1 MLKDA
6 RLMRDLLGLR
16 DDQRVKG
23 CDGRDVTTAFE
34 VSTSSAF
41 AGIAYLSI
49 LDISH
54 VSRVTLSRNGYD
66 MRSHL
71 VRLVLLF
78 ILATSFVLAKA
89 SGTVAAVEPT
99 PDTLM
104 TQGLQAYQRGSFD
117 QALAAWKQAADL
129 YERDGKV
136 GEQSRA
142 LAQAAQASESLGQVS
157 QALQQLELALTLA
170 QQTGDRAR
178 IAAVMESLGRT
189 YLAARKPDAAVQYL
203 TQALAMAQADGDRR
217 LIAAIHNDLGI
228 AHVAQQHDADAL
240 AAFATSA
247 QEAQAAGDRPLTVRA
262 HINAARMALKLNQP
276 DHARNWLDLA
286 FDTLKDFEPS
296 HDKAMNLIQVG
307 LGYQQLRA
315 SMPAMDAPLL
325 LRAAGVLL
333 EATTVAEHVGDA
345 RTRSY
350 AEGYLGH
357 LYETEHRYDEALQL
371 TRRAVFSAQ
380 SANAPESLFRWQWQL
395 GRLLAAT
402 GKLDEAIASYG
413 HATTTLRPIRMEV
426 ASAWGN
432 DSFAGEDSVRALY
445 FELAD
450 LLLHRASLTDDSQGA
465 EQYLRRARDAIET
478 YKAAE
483 LRDYFRDDCV
493 DTLQA
498 RITKLDR
505 LAAGTAVVYPIVFAD
520 RLELLV
526 SLPNG
531 LKRLSIPVSS
541 ATLTQEVRAFRR
553 TVEKR
558 TTREYLPHAQ
568 QLYAW
573 LIRPLEPDLASF
585 RIDTLV
591 FIPDGPLRTVPMA
604 ALHDGGQ
611 FLIEKFA
618 VATTPGL
625 NLTDPKPI
633 DRDKVRL
640 LTSGLTQAVQG
651 FPSLPFVEDEINA
664 IRTLYQGDQLLN
676 AEFSTPRLE
685 QELKD
690 HPYGILHIATHG
702 WFASDTAQS
711 YLLTYNGKLTI
722 NELDRLIGLFRY
734 RKDPLELLTLSACQT
749 GIGDDRSA
757 LGLAGVAIK
766 AGARSALATL
776 WFINDEASATLVS
789 EFYRQLRNPTQSK
802 AQALQQAQQKLLA
815 DRVYEHPAY
824 WSPFLLLNN
833 WL

>member
-1 MLKDA
+1 MRTYLLK
-6 RLMRDLLGLR
+6 
-16 DDQRVKG
+16 
-23 CDGRDVTTAFE
+23 
-34 VSTSSAF
+34 
-41 AGIAYLSI
+41 
-49 LDISH
+49 
-54 VSRVTLSRNGYD
+54 
-66 MRSHL
+66 
-71 VRLVLLF
+71 LVLTV
-78 ILATSFVLAKA
+78 ILATGFALAQA
-89 SGTVAAVEPT
+89 SGTIAAIEPT

-104 TQGLQAYQRGSFD
+104 IQGLQAYQRGSFD

-129 YERDGKV
+129 YARDGKV
-136 GEQSRA
+136 GEQSHA
-142 LAQAAQASESLGQVS
+142 LAQAAQASESLGQLS
-157 QALQQLELALTLA
+157 QALQQLEVALTLA

-178 IAAVMESLGRT
+178 IAAMMESLGRT

-203 TQALAMAQADGDRR
+203 TQALAMADTDNDRR

-228 AHVAQQHDADAL
+228 AHVVQQHDPEAL
-240 AAFATSA
+240 AAFTASA
-247 QEAQAAGDRPLTVRA
+247 QEAHAASDRPLTVRA

-286 FDTLKDFEPS
+286 FDALKDFEPS
-296 HDKAMNLIQVG
+296 HDKAMNLVQIG

-325 LRAAGVLL
+325 LRSAGTLL
-333 EATTVAEHVGDA
+333 EATTIAAHVGDE
-345 RTRSY
+345 RVRSY
-350 AEGYLGH
+350 ADGYLGH
-357 LYETEHRYDEALQL
+357 LYETEHRYDESLQL
-371 TRRAVFSAQ
+371 TRQAVFSAQ

-395 GRLLAAT
+395 GRVLAAT
-402 GKLDEAIASYG
+402 GKLDEAIASYS
-413 HATTTLRPIRMEV
+413 HAATTLRPIRMEV

-432 DSFAGEDSVRALY
+432 DSFVGEDSVRALY

-450 LLLHRASLTDDSQGA
+450 LLLHRASLTGDSQGA
-465 EQYLRRARDAIET
+465 EQYLRLARDTIET
-478 YKAAE
+478 YKATE

-498 RITKLDR
+498 RITKLDT

-526 SLPNG
+526 SLPSG

-541 ATLTQEVRAFRR
+541 ARLTQEVRAFRK

-568 QLYAW
+568 QLYDW
-573 LIRPLEPDLASF
+573 LIRPLEPELASF

-604 ALHDGGQ
+604 ALHDGRQ

-618 VATTPGL
+618 VAATPGL

-633 DRDKVRL
+633 DRAKVRL
-640 LTSGLTQAVQG
+640 LTSGLTRAVQG
-651 FPSLPFVEDEINA
+651 FPSLPFVEEEINA
-664 IRTLYQGDQLLN
+664 IRSLYQGDQLLN

-702 WFASDTAQS
+702 WFAADTTQS

-722 NELDRLIGLFRY
+722 DELDRLIGLFRY

-789 EFYRQLRNPTQSK
+789 EFYRELRNPKLSK
-802 AQALQQAQQKLLA
+802 AQALQHAQQKLLA

>member
-1 MLKDA
+1 MNQKNQ
-6 RLMRDLLGLR
+6 MNQINHLL
-16 DDQRVKG
+16 
-23 CDGRDVTTAFE
+23 
-34 VSTSSAF
+34 
-41 AGIAYLSI
+41 
-49 LDISH
+49 
-54 VSRVTLSRNGYD
+54 
-66 MRSHL
+66 
-71 VRLVLLF
+71 RLVCVLIVSVSML
-78 ILATSFVLAKA
+78 LAKT
-89 SGTVAAVEPT
+89 SGTAAAPEPA

-104 TQGLQAYQRGSFD
+104 TQGLRAYQRGSFD
-117 QALAAWKQAADL
+117 QALTAWKQAAQL
-129 YERDGKV
+129 YESQGKV
-136 GEQSRA
+136 KEQSHA
-142 LAQAAQASESLGQVS
+142 LVQAAQASGSLGNVGQS
-157 QALQQLELALTLA
+157 LQQLELALTLA

-178 IAAVMESLGRT
+178 IASVMESLGRT

-203 TQALAMAQADGDRR
+203 TQALDMALAEGNQR
-217 LIAAIHNDLGI
+217 LIASIHNGLGI
-228 AHVAQQHDADAL
+228 AHIAQQHDADAL
-240 AAFATSA
+240 TAFVTSA
-247 QEAQAAGDRPLTVRA
+247 QRAQAAGDRPLMVRA
-262 HINAARMALKLNQP
+262 QINAARMALKLNQP
-276 DHARNWLDLA
+276 DGARDRLDLA
-286 FDTLKDFEPS
+286 FGALKDFEPS

-315 SMPAMDAPLL
+315 SMPAMNAPLL
-325 LRAAGVLL
+325 LRAAGALL
-333 EATTVAEHVGDA
+333 EAATVAENVVDA
-345 RTRSY
+345 RMRSY
-350 AEGYLGH
+350 ADGYLGH
-357 LYETEHRYDEALQL
+357 LYETEFRYDEALQL
-371 TRRAVFSAQ
+371 TRHAVFSAQ

-395 GRLLAAT
+395 GRLLAAR
-402 GKLDEAIASYG
+402 GELDEAIASYG

-426 ASAWGN
+426 ASAWRN
-432 DSFAGEDSVRALY
+432 DSFAGEDSVRALF

-450 LLLHRASLTDDSQGA
+450 LLLHRASLTDDSQEA
-465 EQYLRRARDAIET
+465 EQYLRRARDSIET

-493 DTLQA
+493 DTLQT
-498 RITKLDR
+498 RLTKLDLLR
-505 LAAGTAVVYPIVFAD
+505 AGTAVVYPIVFAD

-531 LKRLSIPVSS
+531 LKRLSIPVPS
-541 ATLTQEVRAFRR
+541 ATLTQEVRAFRK

-558 TTREYLPHAQ
+558 TTLEYLPHAQ
-568 QLYAW
+568 QLYTW
-573 LIRPLEPDLASF
+573 LIRPLESDLAAF

-604 ALHDGGQ
+604 ALHDGAQ

-633 DRDKVRL
+633 DREKVRL
-640 LTSGLTQAVQG
+640 LSSGLTRAVQG
-651 FPSLPFVEDEINA
+651 FPSLPFVEEEINT

-702 WFASDTAQS
+702 WFASDTTQS

-749 GIGDDRSA
+749 GIDDDRSA

-776 WFINDEASATLVS
+776 WFINDEASAALVS
-789 EFYRQLRNPTQSK
+789 EFYRQLRDPAQSK
-802 AQALQQAQQKLLA
+802 AQALQKAQQKLLA

>member
-1 MLKDA
+1 
-6 RLMRDLLGLR
+6 
-16 DDQRVKG
+16 
-23 CDGRDVTTAFE
+23 
-34 VSTSSAF
+34 
-41 AGIAYLSI
+41 
-49 LDISH
+49 
-54 VSRVTLSRNGYD
+54 

-71 VRLVLLF
+71 VRLVLLV
-78 ILATSFVLAKA
+78 ILATGFVLAKA
-89 SGTVAAVEPT
+89 SGTVSAVEPN

-104 TQGLQAYQRGSFD
+104 EQGLQAYQRGSFD

-129 YERDGKV
+129 YERDGRIEK
-136 GEQSRA
+136 QSRA
-142 LAQAAQASESLGQVS
+142 LSQAAQASESLGQVS

-178 IAAVMESLGRT
+178 IAAVMESVGRT
-189 YLAARKPDAAVQYL
+189 YLAARKPDAAMQYL
-203 TQALAMAQADGDRR
+203 TQALAMAETDEDRH
-217 LIAAIHNDLGI
+217 LLAAIHNDLGI

-240 AAFATSA
+240 ASFVTSA

-276 DHARNWLDLA
+276 DNARNWLDQALDA
-286 FDTLKDFEPS
+286 LKDFEPS

-315 SMPAMDAPLL
+315 SMPAMNAPLL
-325 LRAAGVLL
+325 LRAAGTLL
-333 EATTVAEHVGDA
+333 EATTVAEQVGDA

-357 LYETEHRYDEALQL
+357 LYETEHRYDESLQL
-371 TRRAVFSAQ
+371 TRSAVFSAQ

-402 GKLDEAIASYG
+402 GKLDEAIDSYG

-498 RITKLDR
+498 RITKLDT

-541 ATLTQEVRAFRR
+541 ATLTQEVRAFRK

-591 FIPDGPLRTVPMA
+591 FVPDGPLRTVPMA

-618 VATTPGL
+618 LATTPGL
-625 NLTDPKPI
+625 NLTDPRPI
-633 DRDKVRL
+633 DREKVRL
-640 LTSGLTQAVQG
+640 LSSGLTRAVQG

-676 AEFSTPRLE
+676 AEFLTPRLE

-690 HPYGILHIATHG
+690 HPYGMLHIATHG
-702 WFASDTAQS
+702 WFASDTTQS

-789 EFYRQLRNPTQSK
+789 EFYRQLRDPAQSK
-802 AQALQQAQQKLLA
+802 AQALQHAQQKLLE

-824 WSPFLLLNN
+824 WSAFLLLNN

>member
-1 MLKDA
+1 MA
-6 RLMRDLLGLR
+6 QDL
-16 DDQRVKG
+16 
-23 CDGRDVTTAFE
+23 T
-34 VSTSSAF
+34 
-41 AGIAYLSI
+41 
-49 LDISH
+49 
-54 VSRVTLSRNGYD
+54 NGFD

-71 VRLVLLF
+71 LRLVLLM
-78 ILATSFVLAKA
+78 ILATGFVLAKA
-89 SGTVAAVEPT
+89 SGTVAALEPT
-99 PDTLM
+99 PDSLM

-129 YERDGKV
+129 YERDGNV
-136 GEQSRA
+136 NNQSRA

-189 YLAARKPDAAVQYL
+189 YLAARKPDAAEQYL
-203 TQALAMAQADGDRR
+203 TQALAMAQADEDRH
-217 LIAAIHNDLGI
+217 LIAAIHNDLGL

-240 AAFATSA
+240 ASFATSA
-247 QEAQAAGDRPLTVRA
+247 QEAQAASDRPLTVRA
-262 HINAARMALKLNQP
+262 HINAARMAMKLNQP
-276 DHARNWLDLA
+276 DNARSWLDLA

-315 SMPAMDAPLL
+315 LMPAMDAPLL

-333 EATTVAEHVGDA
+333 EATTVAEQVGDA

-350 AEGYLGH
+350 ADGYLGH

-380 SANAPESLFRWQWQL
+380 SANAPESLFHWQWQL

-413 HATTTLRPIRMEV
+413 HATTTLRPIRLEV
-426 ASAWGN
+426 AASWGN
-432 DSFAGEDSVRALY
+432 DSFAGEDSVRALF

-450 LLLHRASLTDDSQGA
+450 LLLQRASLTADPQVA
-465 EQYLRRARDAIET
+465 ERYLRSARDAIET

-498 RITKLDR
+498 RITKLDT

-541 ATLTQEVRAFRR
+541 ATLTQEVRAFRK

-585 RIDTLV
+585 QINTLV

-604 ALHDGGQ
+604 ALHDGRQ

-633 DRDKVRL
+633 DREKVRML
-640 LTSGLTQAVQG
+640 SSGLTQAVQG
-651 FPSLPFVEDEINA
+651 FPSLPFVEEEINT

-676 AEFSTPRLE
+676 GEFSAPRLE
-685 QELKD
+685 QELRD

-702 WFASDTAQS
+702 WFASDTTQS
-711 YLLTYNGKLTI
+711 YLLTYDGKLTI

-749 GIGDDRSA
+749 GIDDDRSA

-789 EFYRQLRNPTQSK
+789 EFYRQLRNPKLSK
-802 AQALQQAQQKLLA
+802 AQALQLAQQRLLA

>member
-1 MLKDA
+1 
-6 RLMRDLLGLR
+6 MR
-16 DDQRVKG
+16 
-23 CDGRDVTTAFE
+23 T
-34 VSTSSAF
+34 
-41 AGIAYLSI
+41 
-49 LDISH
+49 
-54 VSRVTLSRNGYD
+54 
-66 MRSHL
+66 HL

-78 ILATSFVLAKA
+78 ILATGLVLAKA
-89 SGTVAAVEPT
+89 SGTVAAREPT
-99 PDTLM
+99 PDIFM
-104 TQGLQAYQRGSFD
+104 EQGLQAYQRGSFD
-117 QALAAWKQAADL
+117 QALGAWKQAAEL
-129 YERDGKV
+129 YERDGRTK
-136 GEQSRA
+136 EQSQA
-142 LAQAAQASESLGQVS
+142 LVQAAQASESLGQVS

-170 QQTGDRAR
+170 QQTGDRAW
-178 IAAVMESLGRT
+178 IATVMESLGRA

-203 TQALAMAQADGDRR
+203 TQALAIAQADEYRR

-228 AHVAQQHDADAL
+228 AHIAQQHDADAL
-240 AAFATSA
+240 ASFVTSA
-247 QEAQAAGDRPLTVRA
+247 QGAQAAGDRPLAVRA

-276 DHARNWLDLA
+276 DNARDWLDLA
-286 FDTLKDFEPS
+286 FDALKDFEPS

-325 LRAAGVLL
+325 LRASGVLL
-333 EATTVAEHVGDA
+333 EATTVAEQVGDA

-350 AEGYLGH
+350 GDGYLGH

-395 GRLLAAT
+395 GRLSAAM
-402 GKLDEAIASYG
+402 GQLDEAIASYG

-426 ASAWGN
+426 ASVWGN
-432 DSFAGEDSVRALY
+432 DSFAGEDSVRALF

-450 LLLHRASLTDDSQGA
+450 LLLQRASLTGDSQGA

-483 LRDYFRDDCV
+483 LQDYFRDDCV
-493 DTLQA
+493 DALQA
-498 RITKLDR
+498 RITKLDQ

-541 ATLTQEVRAFRR
+541 ATLTQEVRAFRK

-568 QLYAW
+568 QLYDW
-573 LIRPLEPDLASF
+573 LIRPLEPGLASF
-585 RIDTLV
+585 QIDTLV

-604 ALHDGGQ
+604 ALHDGRQ

-618 VATTPGL
+618 VASTPGL

-640 LTSGLTQAVQG
+640 LSSGLTKAVQG
-651 FPSLPFVEDEINA
+651 FPSLPFVEEEINA

-685 QELKD
+685 QELRD
-690 HPYGILHIATHG
+690 HPYGILHLATHG
-702 WFASDTAQS
+702 WFASDTTQS

-789 EFYRQLRNPTQSK
+789 EFYRQLRNPKQSK

>member
-1 MLKDA
+1 MTSYLL
-6 RLMRDLLGLR
+6 RLALT
-16 DDQRVKG
+16 V
-23 CDGRDVTTAFE
+23 
-34 VSTSSAF
+34 
-41 AGIAYLSI
+41 
-49 LDISH
+49 
-54 VSRVTLSRNGYD
+54 
-66 MRSHL
+66 
-71 VRLVLLF
+71 
-78 ILATSFVLAKA
+78 ILATCFLLPKA
-89 SGTVAAVEPT
+89 SGTVSAGEPP

-104 TQGLQAYQRGSFD
+104 QQGLQAYQRGSFD
-117 QALAAWKQAADL
+117 QALVAWKQAADL
-129 YERDGKV
+129 YERAGRF

-142 LAQAAQASESLGQVS
+142 LAQAAQASESLGQVN

-170 QQTGDRAR
+170 QQTGDHAR
-178 IAAVMESLGRT
+178 IATVMESLGRT
-189 YLAARKPDAAVQYL
+189 YLAARKPDAAMEYL
-203 TQALAMAQADGDRR
+203 TQALAMARVHEDRR
-217 LIAAIHNDLGI
+217 LIAAIHNDIGI
-228 AHVAQQHDADAL
+228 THVAQQHHDDAL
-240 AAFATSA
+240 ASFAASA
-247 QEAQAAGDRPLTVRA
+247 QEAQAAGDHPLTVRA
-262 HINAARMALKLNQP
+262 QINAARMAMKLNQP
-276 DHARNWLDLA
+276 DNARNRLDQALDA
-286 FDTLKDFEPS
+286 LKDFEPS

-315 SMPAMDAPLL
+315 SMPAMNAPLL
-325 LRAAGVLL
+325 LRAAGVLV
-333 EATTVAEHVGDA
+333 EATTVAKHIGDE
-345 RTRSY
+345 RMSSY
-350 AEGYLGH
+350 ADGYLGH
-357 LYETEHRYDEALQL
+357 LYETEHRYDESLQL

-402 GKLDEAIASYG
+402 GKLDEAIASYSL
-413 HATTTLRPIRMEV
+413 ATTTLRPIRLEV
-426 ASAWGN
+426 ASSWGN
-432 DSFAGEDSVRALY
+432 DSFAGDDSARLLF

-450 LLLHRASLTDDSQGA
+450 LLLHRASRTDDSQGA

-478 YKAAE
+478 YKATE
-483 LRDYFRDDCV
+483 LRDYFQDDCV

-498 RITKLDR
+498 RITKLDQ

-531 LKRLSIPVSS
+531 LTRQSIPVSA
-541 ATLTQEVRAFRR
+541 ATLTQEVRAFRK

-591 FIPDGPLRTVPMA
+591 FVPDGPLRTVPMA
-604 ALHDGGQ
+604 ALHDGRQ

-618 VATTPGL
+618 LATTPGL
-625 NLTDPKPI
+625 SLTDPRPI
-633 DRDKVRL
+633 DREKVRL
-640 LTSGLTQAVQG
+640 LSGGLTKAVQG
-651 FPSLPFVEDEINA
+651 FPSLPFVEEEINA

-685 QELKD
+685 QTLQNQ
-690 HPYGILHIATHG
+690 PYGILHIATHG
-702 WFASDTAQS
+702 WFAADTTQS

-722 NELDRLIGLFRY
+722 DELDHLIGLFRY

-749 GIGDDRSA
+749 GTGDDRSA

-776 WFINDEASATLVS
+776 WFINDEASAALVS
-789 EFYRQLRNPTQSK
+789 EFYRELRNPKLSK
-802 AQALQQAQQKLLA
+802 AQALQHAQQKLLT

-824 WSPFLLLNN
+824 WSPFLVAE
-833 WL
+833 

>member
-1 MLKDA
+1 MAQELPK
-6 RLMRDLLGLR
+6 
-16 DDQRVKG
+16 
-23 CDGRDVTTAFE
+23 
-34 VSTSSAF
+34 
-41 AGIAYLSI
+41 
-49 LDISH
+49 
-54 VSRVTLSRNGYD
+54 GYD
-66 MRSHL
+66 MTSHL
-71 VRLVLLF
+71 LRLVLLF
-78 ILATSFVLAKA
+78 VLAAGFVLSKA
-89 SGTVAAVEPT
+89 PGTVAAVEPT
-99 PDTLM
+99 PDTFM
-104 TQGLQAYQRGSFD
+104 DQGLRAYQRGAFD

-129 YERDGKV
+129 YERDGKI

-142 LAQAAQASESLGQVS
+142 LAQAAQASESLGQVG

-189 YLAARKPDAAVQYL
+189 YLAVRKPDAAVQHL
-203 TQALAMAQADGDRR
+203 TQALAMAQADEDRR

-228 AHVAQQHDADAL
+228 AHVAQQHDAEAV

-247 QEAQAAGDRPLTVRA
+247 QEARATGDRPLTVRA
-262 HINAARMALKLNQP
+262 SINAARMALKLTQP
-276 DHARNWLDLA
+276 DNARRWLDHA
-286 FDTLKDFEPS
+286 FDALKDFEPS
-296 HDKAMNLIQVG
+296 HDTAMNLIQVG

-315 SMPAMDAPLL
+315 SMPAMNAPLL

-333 EATTVAEHVGDA
+333 KATTVAEQIGDV

-350 AEGYLGH
+350 ADGYLAH

-402 GKLDEAIASYG
+402 SKLDEAIASYG

-426 ASAWGN
+426 GSSRGN
-432 DSFAGEDSVRALY
+432 DSFAEDDSARRLF
-445 FELAD
+445 FEFAD
-450 LLLHRASLTDDSQGA
+450 LLLQRASLTADPQVA
-465 EQYLRRARDAIET
+465 ERYLLSARDAIET
-478 YKAAE
+478 YKATE
-483 LRDYFRDDCV
+483 LRDYFRDNCV
-493 DTLQA
+493 DTLQG
-498 RITKLDR
+498 RITKLDQ

-531 LKRLSIPVSS
+531 LTRLSIPVSS

-585 RIDTLV
+585 QITTLV

-604 ALHDGGQ
+604 ALHDGKQ

-625 NLTDPKPI
+625 SLTDPKPI
-633 DRDKVRL
+633 DREKVL
-640 LTSGLTQAVQG
+640 LLSSGLSRAVQG
-651 FPSLPFVEDEINA
+651 FPSLPFVEEEINA
-664 IRTLYQGDQLLN
+664 IRTLYRGDQLLN

-702 WFASDTAQS
+702 RFATDITQS
-711 YLLTYNGKLTI
+711 YLLTYNGKLTM
-722 NELDRLIGLFRY
+722 NELDHLIGLFRY

-749 GIGDDRSA
+749 GIGDDRAA

-789 EFYRQLRNPTQSK
+789 EFYRQLRNPKLSK
-802 AQALQQAQQKLLA
+802 AQALQAAQQKLLT

>member
-1 MLKDA
+1 
-6 RLMRDLLGLR
+6 MR
-16 DDQRVKG
+16 K
-23 CDGRDVTTAFE
+23 
-34 VSTSSAF
+34 
-41 AGIAYLSI
+41 
-49 LDISH
+49 
-54 VSRVTLSRNGYD
+54 GYD
-66 MRSHL
+66 MTSDL
-71 VRLVLLF
+71 LRLVLLF
-78 ILATSFVLAKA
+78 ILATGLILVKA
-89 SGTVAAVEPT
+89 SGTASALEPT

-104 TQGLQAYQRGSFD
+104 EQGLHAYQRGSFD

-129 YERDGKV
+129 YERDGKA

-142 LAQAAQASESLGQVS
+142 LAQAARASESLGQVS
-157 QALQQLELALTLA
+157 QAFQQLELALTLA
-170 QQTGDRAR
+170 QQTGDRVR
-178 IAAVMESLGRT
+178 IAGVLENLGRT
-189 YLAARKPDAAVQYL
+189 YLSARKPDAAMQYL
-203 TQALAMAQADGDRR
+203 AQALAIAQADDYPDRDRR

-247 QEAQAAGDRPLTVRA
+247 QEAQAAGDRSLTVRA
-262 HINAARMALKLNQP
+262 HINAARMALKLNYP
-276 DHARNWLDLA
+276 DNARDRLDLA
-286 FDTLKDFEPS
+286 FDALKDFEPS
-296 HDKAMNLIQVG
+296 HDKAMNLVQVG

-315 SMPAMDAPLL
+315 SMPAMNASLL

-333 EATTVAEHVGDA
+333 EATTVAEHIGDA
-345 RTRSY
+345 RMRSY
-350 AEGYLGH
+350 ADGYLGR
-357 LYETEHRYDEALQL
+357 LYETEYRYDEALQL
-371 TRRAVFSAQ
+371 TRHAVFSAQ

-395 GRLLAAT
+395 GRLLAVT
-402 GKLDEAIASYG
+402 GKLDEAIDSYS
-413 HATTTLRPIRMEV
+413 HAATTLRPIRLEV
-426 ASAWGN
+426 ASAWKN
-432 DSFAGEDSVRALY
+432 DSFTEEDSLRGLF

-450 LLLHRASLTDDSQGA
+450 LLLRRASLTDDSQEA
-465 EQYLRRARDAIET
+465 EPDLRRARDAIET
-478 YKAAE
+478 YKATE
-483 LRDYFRDDCV
+483 LRDYFQDDCV

-498 RITKLDR
+498 RITKLDT
-505 LAAGTAVVYPIVFAD
+505 LAAGTAVVYPIVFAN

-531 LKRLSIPVSS
+531 MKRLSIPVSS
-541 ATLTQEVRAFRR
+541 ATLTQEVRAFRK

-573 LIRPLEPDLASF
+573 LIRPLEPDLASLK
-585 RIDTLV
+585 IDTLV
-591 FIPDGPLRTVPMA
+591 FIPDGPLRTVPMT
-604 ALHDGGQ
+604 ALHDGEQ

-618 VATTPGL
+618 VATTPSL

-633 DRDKVRL
+633 DRAKVRL
-640 LTSGLTQAVQG
+640 LTGGLTQAVQG
-651 FPSLPFVEDEINA
+651 FPSLPFVEKEINT
-664 IRTLYQGDQLLN
+664 IRTLYQGGQLLN
-676 AEFSTPRLE
+676 AEFSAPLLE

-702 WFASDTAQS
+702 WFASDTTQS

-776 WFINDEASATLVS
+776 WFINDEASAELVS
-789 EFYRQLRNPTQSK
+789 EFYRQLRNPKLSK
-802 AQALQQAQQKLLA
+802 AQALQLAQQKLLE

>member
-1 MLKDA
+1 MWNEECEMKN
-6 RLMRDLLGLR
+6 
-16 DDQRVKG
+16 
-23 CDGRDVTTAFE
+23 VTIRFHIPH
-34 VSTSSAF
+34 STFLIWLA
-41 AGIAYLSI
+41 
-49 LDISH
+49 
-54 VSRVTLSRNGYD
+54 
-66 MRSHL
+66 
-71 VRLVLLF
+71 LF
-78 ILATSFVLAKA
+78 LILANGLMST
-89 SGTVAAVEPT
+89 GTVAAVEPSA
-99 PDTLM
+99 DSLM
-104 TQGLQAYQRGSFD
+104 QQGLQAYQRGSFD
-117 QALAAWKQAADL
+117 QALATWKQAADL
-129 YERDGKV
+129 YERAGKI

-142 LAQAAQASESLGQVS
+142 LEQAAQASESLGQVS

-170 QQTGDRAR
+170 QQAGNRAR
-178 IAAVMESLGRT
+178 IAGVMESLGRT
-189 YLAARKPDAAVQYL
+189 YLAARKPDAALEYL
-203 TQALAMAQADGDRR
+203 TQALAMAQADQDRR
-217 LIAAIHNDLGI
+217 VIAAIQNDLGI
-228 AHVAQQHDADAL
+228 THVAQQHDADAL
-240 AAFATSA
+240 ASFLTSA
-247 QEAQAAGDRPLTVRA
+247 QEAQAIGDRSLTVRA
-262 HINAARMALKLNQP
+262 SINAARMALKLKQP
-276 DHARNWLDLA
+276 DHARNWLDLSLDA
-286 FDTLKDFEPS
+286 LNNFEPS

-307 LGYQQLRA
+307 LGYQKLRA
-315 SMPAMDAPLL
+315 SMPAMNAPLL

-333 EATTVAEHVGDA
+333 EAATLSQQIGNE
-345 RTRSY
+345 RIRSY
-350 AEGYLGH
+350 ADGYLGH
-357 LYETEHRYDEALQL
+357 LYETEHRYNESLQL

-413 HATTTLRPIRMEV
+413 HSTTTLRPIRVEV
-426 ASAWGN
+426 SSAWGN
-432 DSFAGEDSVRALY
+432 EGFAGEDSIRTLF

-450 LLLHRASLTDDSQGA
+450 LLLQRASLTEDRQRA
-465 EQYLRRARDAIET
+465 EQYLSRARDAIET

-498 RITKLDR
+498 RITQLDQ

-541 ATLTQEVRAFRR
+541 ATLTQEVRAFRK

-585 RIDTLV
+585 RIHTLV

-604 ALHDGGQ
+604 ALHDGEK

-618 VATTPGL
+618 VASTPGL
-625 NLTDPKPI
+625 SLTDPKPI
-633 DRDKVRL
+633 DREKVRL
-640 LTSGLTQAVQG
+640 LSSGLTKAVQG
-651 FPSLPFVEDEINA
+651 FPSLPFVEEEINA
-664 IRTLYQGDQLLN
+664 IRRLYQGDQLLN
-676 AEFSTPRLE
+676 AEFSTPRL
-685 QELKD
+685 QQKLQD
-690 HPYGILHIATHG
+690 QPYGILHIATHG
-702 WFASDTAQS
+702 WFASDTTQS

-722 NELDRLIGLFRY
+722 NELDRLVGLFRY

-749 GIGDDRSA
+749 GTGDDRSA

-776 WFINDEASATLVS
+776 WFINDEASAALVS
-789 EFYRQLRNPTQSK
+789 EFYRQLRNPALSK

>member
-1 MLKDA
+1 
-6 RLMRDLLGLR
+6 
-16 DDQRVKG
+16 
-23 CDGRDVTTAFE
+23 
-34 VSTSSAF
+34 
-41 AGIAYLSI
+41 
-49 LDISH
+49 
-54 VSRVTLSRNGYD
+54 
-66 MRSHL
+66 
-71 VRLVLLF
+71 
-78 ILATSFVLAKA
+78 
-89 SGTVAAVEPT
+89 
-99 PDTLM
+99 
-104 TQGLQAYQRGSFD
+104 
-117 QALAAWKQAADL
+117 
-129 YERDGKV
+129 
-136 GEQSRA
+136 
-142 LAQAAQASESLGQVS
+142 
-157 QALQQLELALTLA
+157 
-170 QQTGDRAR
+170 
-178 IAAVMESLGRT
+178 
-189 YLAARKPDAAVQYL
+189 
-203 TQALAMAQADGDRR
+203 
-217 LIAAIHNDLGI
+217 
-228 AHVAQQHDADAL
+228 
-240 AAFATSA
+240 
-247 QEAQAAGDRPLTVRA
+247 
-262 HINAARMALKLNQP
+262 
-276 DHARNWLDLA
+276 
-286 FDTLKDFEPS
+286 
-296 HDKAMNLIQVG
+296 
-307 LGYQQLRA
+307 
-315 SMPAMDAPLL
+315 
-325 LRAAGVLL
+325 
-333 EATTVAEHVGDA
+333 
-345 RTRSY
+345 
-350 AEGYLGH
+350 
-357 LYETEHRYDEALQL
+357 LYETEHRYEEALQL

-395 GRLLAAT
+395 GRVLAAT
-402 GKLDEAIASYG
+402 GKLDEAITSYG
-413 HATTTLRPIRMEV
+413 HAATTLRPIRIEV
-426 ASAWGN
+426 AAAWGN
-432 DSFAGEDSVRALY
+432 DSLAGEDTVRALH

-450 LLLHRASLTDDSQGA
+450 LLLHRASLTGDSQGA

-483 LRDYFRDDCV
+483 LRDYFQDDCV

-498 RITKLDR
+498 RITKLDT

-541 ATLTQEVRAFRR
+541 ATLTQEVRAFRK

-573 LIRPLEPDLASF
+573 LIHPLEPDLASF
-585 RIDTLV
+585 RINTLV

-604 ALHDGGQ
+604 ALHDGRQ
-611 FLIEKFA
+611 FLVEKFA
-618 VATTPGL
+618 LATTPGL

-633 DRDKVRL
+633 DREKVRL
-640 LTSGLTQAVQG
+640 LSSGLTRAVQG
-651 FPSLPFVEDEINA
+651 FPSLPFVEEEINA

-690 HPYGILHIATHG
+690 HSYGILHIATHG
-702 WFASDTAQS
+702 WFAADTTQS

-722 NELDRLIGLFRY
+722 DELDRLIGLFRY

-789 EFYRQLRNPTQSK
+789 EFYRELRNPKLSK
-802 AQALQQAQQKLLA
+802 AQALQHAQQKLLA

>member
-1 MLKDA
+1 
-6 RLMRDLLGLR
+6 MRDSGNF
-16 DDQRVKG
+16 G
-23 CDGRDVTTAFE
+23 P
-34 VSTSSAF
+34 
-41 AGIAYLSI
+41 
-49 LDISH
+49 H
-54 VSRVTLSRNGYD
+54 PVSRIPRHGGHD
-66 MRSHL
+66 MTSYL
-71 VRLVLLF
+71 LRLALTV
-78 ILATSFVLAKA
+78 ILATCFLLPKA
-89 SGTVAAVEPT
+89 SGTVSAGEPP

-104 TQGLQAYQRGSFD
+104 QQGLQAYQRGSFD
-117 QALAAWKQAADL
+117 KALVAWKQAADL
-129 YERDGKV
+129 YERAGRI

-142 LAQAAQASESLGQVS
+142 LEQAAQASESLGQVS

-170 QQTGDRAR
+170 QQTGAHAR
-178 IAAVMESLGRT
+178 IATVMESLGRT
-189 YLAARKPDAAVQYL
+189 YLAARKPDAAMQYL
-203 TQALAMAQADGDRR
+203 TQALALAQADGDRR

-228 AHVAQQHDADAL
+228 AHVAQQHDTDAL
-240 AAFATSA
+240 ASFAASVR
-247 QEAQAAGDRPLTVRA
+247 EAQAAGDHPLTVRA
-262 HINAARMALKLNQP
+262 QINAARMAMKLNQP
-276 DHARNWLDLA
+276 DNARNRLDQALDA
-286 FDTLKDFEPS
+286 LKDFEPS

-333 EATTVAEHVGDA
+333 EAATVAKHIGDE
-345 RTRSY
+345 RMSSY

-357 LYETEHRYDEALQL
+357 LYETEHRYDESLHL

-402 GKLDEAIASYG
+402 GKLDEAIASYSL
-413 HATTTLRPIRMEV
+413 ATTTLRPIRLEV
-426 ASAWGN
+426 ASSWGN
-432 DSFAGEDSVRALY
+432 DSFAGEDSARLLF

-450 LLLHRASLTDDSQGA
+450 LLLHRASLTDNAQGA
-465 EQYLRRARDAIET
+465 EQYLRGARDAIET
-478 YKAAE
+478 YKATE
-483 LRDYFRDDCV
+483 LRDYFQDDCV

-498 RITKLDR
+498 RITKLDQ
-505 LAAGTAVVYPIVFAD
+505 LAPGTAVVYPIVFAD

-531 LKRLSIPVSS
+531 LIRQSIPVSA
-541 ATLTQEVRAFRR
+541 ATLTQEVRAFRK

-591 FIPDGPLRTVPMA
+591 FVPDGPLRTVPMA
-604 ALHDGGQ
+604 ALHDGRQ

-618 VATTPGL
+618 LATTPGL
-625 NLTDPKPI
+625 SLTDPKPI
-633 DRDKVRL
+633 DREKVRL
-640 LTSGLTQAVQG
+640 LSGGLTKAVQG
-651 FPSLPFVEDEINA
+651 FPSLPFVEEEINA

-676 AEFSTPRLE
+676 AEFSAPRLE
-685 QELKD
+685 QTLQNQ
-690 HPYGILHIATHG
+690 PYGILHIATHG
-702 WFASDTAQS
+702 WFAADTTQS

-722 NELDRLIGLFRY
+722 DELDHLIGLFRY

-749 GIGDDRSA
+749 GTGDDRSA

-776 WFINDEASATLVS
+776 WFINDEASAALVS
-789 EFYRQLRNPTQSK
+789 EFYRELRNPKLSK
-802 AQALQQAQQKLLA
+802 AQALQHAQQKLLT

>member
-1 MLKDA
+1 
-6 RLMRDLLGLR
+6 MRTQL
-16 DDQRVKG
+16 VK
-23 CDGRDVTTAFE
+23 
-34 VSTSSAF
+34 
-41 AGIAYLSI
+41 
-49 LDISH
+49 
-54 VSRVTLSRNGYD
+54 
-66 MRSHL
+66 
-71 VRLVLLF
+71 LVLLF
-78 ILATSFVLAKA
+78 ILATGFVLAKA
-89 SGTVAAVEPT
+89 SGAVAAVEPS

-104 TQGLQAYQRGSFD
+104 EQGLQAYQRGSFD
-117 QALAAWKQAADL
+117 QALDAWKQAAQL
-129 YERDGKV
+129 YEHQGKV
-136 GEQSRA
+136 KEQSQA
-142 LAQAAQASESLGQVS
+142 LVQAAQASESLGQVS

-178 IAAVMESLGRT
+178 ITAGMESLGRT

-203 TQALAMAQADGDRR
+203 TQALGMAQVDENRR

-228 AHVAQQHDADAL
+228 AHIAQQHDAEAL
-240 AAFATSA
+240 AAFVTSA

-262 HINAARMALKLNQP
+262 DINAARMALKLNQP
-276 DHARNWLDLA
+276 ENARDWLDQAL
-286 FDTLKDFEPS
+286 DTLKDFEPS
-296 HDKAMNLIQVG
+296 HDKAMNFIQVG

-315 SMPAMDAPLL
+315 SMPDMNTPLL
-325 LRAAGVLL
+325 LRAAGTLL
-333 EATTVAEHVGDA
+333 EATTVAEQVGDT

-350 AEGYLGH
+350 ADGYLGH
-357 LYETEHRYDEALQL
+357 LYEIEHRYDESLQL

-432 DSFAGEDSVRALY
+432 DSFAEEDSVRALY

-450 LLLHRASLTDDSQGA
+450 LLLQRASLTDDSQGA
-465 EQYLRRARDAIET
+465 EQYLRLARDAIET
-478 YKAAE
+478 YKANE

-541 ATLTQEVRAFRR
+541 ATLTQEVRAFRK

-573 LIRPLEPDLASF
+573 LIRPLEPDLATF
-585 RIDTLV
+585 QIDTLI

-604 ALHDGGQ
+604 ALHDGGK

-633 DRDKVRL
+633 DREKVRL
-640 LTSGLTQAVQG
+640 LSSGLTRAVQG

-676 AEFSTPRLE
+676 AEFLTPRLE

-690 HPYGILHIATHG
+690 HPYGILHFATHG
-702 WFASDTAQS
+702 WFASDTTQS

-722 NELDRLIGLFRY
+722 NELDSLIGLFRY

-789 EFYRQLRNPTQSK
+789 EFYRQLRNPTLSK
-802 AQALQQAQQKLLA
+802 AQALQQAQKRLLA

-824 WSPFLLLNN
+824 WSAFLLLNN

>member
-1 MLKDA
+1 MNQINQINKTN
-6 RLMRDLLGLR
+6 
-16 DDQRVKG
+16 QINQK
-23 CDGRDVTTAFE
+23 
-34 VSTSSAF
+34 
-41 AGIAYLSI
+41 
-49 LDISH
+49 
-54 VSRVTLSRNGYD
+54 

-78 ILATSFVLAKA
+78 ILATGFVLAKA
-89 SGTVAAVEPT
+89 SGTVAALEPT

-104 TQGLQAYQRGSFD
+104 TQGLQAYQRGSFA

-129 YERDGKV
+129 YERGGKV

-189 YLAARKPDAAVQYL
+189 YLAARKTDAAVQYL
-203 TQALAMAQADGDRR
+203 TQALAMAQADENRR

-247 QEAQAAGDRPLTVRA
+247 QEAHAAGDRPLAVRA

-276 DHARNWLDLA
+276 DHARDWLDLA
-286 FDTLKDFEPS
+286 FDALQDFEPS

-350 AEGYLGH
+350 ADGYLGH
-357 LYETEHRYDEALQL
+357 LYETEHRYEEALQL

-402 GKLDEAIASYG
+402 SKLDEAIASYG
-413 HATTTLRPIRMEV
+413 HATMTLRPIRMEV

-432 DSFAGEDSVRALY
+432 DSFAGEDSVRTLF

-450 LLLHRASLTDDSQGA
+450 LLLHRASLTGDAQGA

-498 RITKLDR
+498 RITKLDT

-568 QLYAW
+568 QLYDW
-573 LIRPLEPDLASF
+573 LIRPLEPDLVSF

-604 ALHDGGQ
+604 ALHDGRQ

-640 LTSGLTQAVQG
+640 LSSGLTRAVQG

-702 WFASDTAQS
+702 WFASDTTQS

-749 GIGDDRSA
+749 GIGEDRSA

-789 EFYRQLRNPTQSK
+789 EFYRQLRNPKQSK
-802 AQALQQAQQKLLA
+802 AQALQQAQLKLLA

>member
-1 MLKDA
+1 
-6 RLMRDLLGLR
+6 
-16 DDQRVKG
+16 
-23 CDGRDVTTAFE
+23 
-34 VSTSSAF
+34 
-41 AGIAYLSI
+41 
-49 LDISH
+49 
-54 VSRVTLSRNGYD
+54 
-66 MRSHL
+66 
-71 VRLVLLF
+71 
-78 ILATSFVLAKA
+78 
-89 SGTVAAVEPT
+89 
-99 PDTLM
+99 M
-104 TQGLQAYQRGSFD
+104 TQ
-117 QALAAWKQAADL
+117 
-129 YERDGKV
+129 
-136 GEQSRA
+136 
-142 LAQAAQASESLGQVS
+142 
-157 QALQQLELALTLA
+157 
-170 QQTGDRAR
+170 
-178 IAAVMESLGRT
+178 
-189 YLAARKPDAAVQYL
+189 
-203 TQALAMAQADGDRR
+203 
-217 LIAAIHNDLGI
+217 
-228 AHVAQQHDADAL
+228 DAL
-240 AAFATSA
+240 AAFTTSA

-262 HINAARMALKLNQP
+262 FINAARMALKLNQP
-276 DHARNWLDLA
+276 DKARDWLDHA
-286 FDTLKDFEPS
+286 FDTLKDFDPS

-315 SMPAMDAPLL
+315 SMPAMNAPLL

-395 GRLLAAT
+395 GRVLAAT

-413 HATTTLRPIRMEV
+413 YAATTLRPIRIEV
-426 ASAWGN
+426 AAAWGN
-432 DSFAGEDSVRALY
+432 DSLAGEDSVRALY

-483 LRDYFRDDCV
+483 LRDYFQDDCV

-498 RITKLDR
+498 RITKLDT

-531 LKRLSIPVSS
+531 LKRVSIPVSS
-541 ATLTQEVRAFRR
+541 ATLTQEVRAFRK

-573 LIRPLEPDLASF
+573 LIRPLEPDLVSF

-591 FIPDGPLRTVPMA
+591 FVPDGPLRTVPMA
-604 ALHDGGQ
+604 ALHDGRQ
-611 FLIEKFA
+611 FLVEKFA
-618 VATTPGL
+618 LATTPGL

-633 DRDKVRL
+633 DREKVRL
-640 LTSGLTQAVQG
+640 LSSGLTRAVQG
-651 FPSLPFVEDEINA
+651 FPSLPFVEEEINA

-690 HPYGILHIATHG
+690 HSYGILHIATHG
-702 WFASDTAQS
+702 WFAADTTQS

-722 NELDRLIGLFRY
+722 DELDRLIGLFRY

-789 EFYRQLRNPTQSK
+789 EFYRELRNPKLSK
-802 AQALQQAQQKLLA
+802 AQALQHAQQKLLA

>member
-1 MLKDA
+1 MAQD
-6 RLMRDLLGLR
+6 MRIDHGMTSQLLRLGL
-16 DDQRVKG
+16 
-23 CDGRDVTTAFE
+23 
-34 VSTSSAF
+34 
-41 AGIAYLSI
+41 
-49 LDISH
+49 
-54 VSRVTLSRNGYD
+54 
-66 MRSHL
+66 
-71 VRLVLLF
+71 LL
-78 ILATSFVLAKA
+78 ILATGFVLAKT
-89 SGTVAAVEPT
+89 SGTVVAVEQS
-99 PDTLM
+99 PDSLM

-129 YERDGKV
+129 YGRDGKI

-178 IAAVMESLGRT
+178 IAVVMESLGRT

-203 TQALAMAQADGDRR
+203 TQALAMAQSDENRR

-228 AHVAQQHDADAL
+228 AHVAQQHDQEAL
-240 AAFATSA
+240 AAFANSA
-247 QEAQAAGDRPLTVRA
+247 QEAQAAGDRPLSVRA
-262 HINAARMALKLNQP
+262 YINAARMALKLNQP
-276 DHARNWLDLA
+276 NNARNWLDLT
-286 FDTLKDFEPS
+286 FDALKAFEPS

-315 SMPAMDAPLL
+315 SMPAMNAPLL

-333 EATTVAEHVGDA
+333 EATTVAEKVGDA

-357 LYETEHRYDEALQL
+357 LYETEHRYNESLQL
-371 TRRAVFSAQ
+371 TRQAVFSAQ

-413 HATTTLRPIRMEV
+413 HAATTLRPIRTEV

-432 DSFAGEDSVRALY
+432 DSFVGEDSVRALY
-445 FELAD
+445 FEQAD

-478 YKAAE
+478 YKASE

-498 RITKLDR
+498 RITKLDT
-505 LAAGTAVVYPIVFAD
+505 LATGTAVVYPIVFAD

-541 ATLTQEVRAFRR
+541 ATLTQEVRAFRK

-591 FIPDGPLRTVPMA
+591 FIPDGPLRTIPMA

-640 LTSGLTQAVQG
+640 LSSGLTRAVQG
-651 FPSLPFVEDEINA
+651 FPSLPFVEEEINA

-702 WFASDTAQS
+702 WFASDTTQS

-749 GIGDDRSA
+749 GTGDDRSA

-789 EFYRQLRNPTQSK
+789 EFYRELRNPKLSK
-802 AQALQQAQQKLLA
+802 AQALQHAQQKLLA

>member
-1 MLKDA
+1 MMNNL
-6 RLMRDLLGLR
+6 
-16 DDQRVKG
+16 QP
-23 CDGRDVTTAFE
+23 
-34 VSTSSAF
+34 SAF
-41 AGIAYLSI
+41 SLQP
-49 LDISH
+49 
-54 VSRVTLSRNGYD
+54 
-66 MRSHL
+66 L
-71 VRLVLLF
+71 VWLVLFLV
-78 ILATSFVLAKA
+78 LATGLVLGQTA
-89 SGTVAAVEPT
+89 GTVAAVEPSA
-99 PDTLM
+99 DILM

-129 YERDGKV
+129 YARDGKI

-203 TQALAMAQADGDRR
+203 TQALAMAQADEDRR

-228 AHVAQQHDADAL
+228 VHAAQQHDADAL
-240 AAFATSA
+240 AAFATGA
-247 QEAQAAGDRPLTVRA
+247 QEAQVAGDRSLAVRA
-262 HINAARMALKLNQP
+262 NINAARMALKLNQP
-276 DHARNWLDLA
+276 ENTRTRLDLA
-286 FDTLKDFEPS
+286 FDALKGFEPS
-296 HDKAMNLIQVG
+296 HDKAMSLIQVG

-315 SMPAMDAPLL
+315 SMPAMNAPLL

-333 EATTVAEHVGDA
+333 EATAVAEHVGDA

-357 LYETEHRYDEALQL
+357 LYESEHRYDEALQL
-371 TRRAVFSAQ
+371 TRQAVFSAQ

-426 ASAWGN
+426 ASALGN
-432 DSFAGEDSVRALY
+432 DSLAEEDSVRALY

-450 LLLHRASLTDDSQGA
+450 LLLHRASLTSDSQGA
-465 EQYLRRARDAIET
+465 EQYLRQARDAIET

-505 LAAGTAVVYPIVFAD
+505 LDAGTAVVYPIVFAD
-520 RLELLV
+520 RLELLI
-526 SLPNG
+526 SFPNG

-541 ATLTQEVRAFRR
+541 ATLTQEVRAFRK

-568 QLYAW
+568 QLYDW

-604 ALHDGGQ
+604 ALHDGRQ

-618 VATTPGL
+618 VAATPGL

-633 DRDKVRL
+633 DRATVRL
-640 LTSGLTQAVQG
+640 LTSGLTRAVQG
-651 FPSLPFVEDEINA
+651 FPSLPFVEEEINA
-664 IRTLYQGDQLLN
+664 IRTLYQGNQLLN

-685 QELKD
+685 QELRD
-690 HPYGILHIATHG
+690 RPYGILHIATHG
-702 WFASDTAQS
+702 WFAADTTQS
-711 YLLTYNGKLTI
+711 YLLTYNGKLSI
-722 NELDRLIGLFRY
+722 DELDRLIGLFRY

-749 GIGDDRSA
+749 GISDDRSA

-766 AGARSALATL
+766 AGARSAIATL
-776 WFINDEASATLVS
+776 WFINDEASASLVS

-802 AQALQQAQQKLLA
+802 AQALQKAQQTLLA

-824 WSPFLLLNN
+824 WSAFLLLNN

>member
-1 MLKDA
+1 
-6 RLMRDLLGLR
+6 MR
-16 DDQRVKG
+16 
-23 CDGRDVTTAFE
+23 A
-34 VSTSSAF
+34 
-41 AGIAYLSI
+41 
-49 LDISH
+49 
-54 VSRVTLSRNGYD
+54 GYD
-66 MRSHL
+66 MRTPL
-71 VRLVLLF
+71 IKLVL
-78 ILATSFVLAKA
+78 IVVLAIWSLLA
-89 SGTVAAVEPT
+89 LTPVTVAAVEPSA
-99 PDTLM
+99 DTLM
-104 TQGLQAYQRGSFD
+104 QQGLHAYQRGSFD

-129 YERDGKV
+129 YERAGKV

-142 LAQAAQASESLGQVS
+142 LAQAAQASESLGQVN
-157 QALQQLELALTLA
+157 QALQQLELGLTLA
-170 QQTGDRAR
+170 QQTGDQAL
-178 IAAVMESLGRT
+178 IVTIMESLGRT
-189 YLAARKPDAAVQYL
+189 YLAARKPDAALQYL
-203 TQALAMAQADGDRR
+203 TQALALAQGNEDRR

-228 AHVAQQHDADAL
+228 THVARQDDEEAL
-240 AAFATSA
+240 RAFVTST
-247 QEAQAAGDRPLTVRA
+247 QEAQAAGDRALTVRA
-262 HINAARMALKLNQP
+262 SINSARMALKLNEP
-276 DHARNWLDLA
+276 DNARNRLDLA
-286 FDTLKDFEPS
+286 FEVLRDFEPS
-296 HDKAMNLIQVG
+296 HDKALNLIQVG
-307 LGYQQLRA
+307 LGYQRLRTL
-315 SMPAMDAPLL
+315 MPAMDAPLL

-333 EATTVAEHVGDA
+333 EATTVAERIGDQ

-357 LYETEHRYDEALQL
+357 LYETEHRLDESLQL

-402 GKLDEAIASYG
+402 GKLDEAIASYSL
-413 HATTTLRPIRMEV
+413 ATTTLRPIRLEV
-426 ASAWGN
+426 AASWGN
-432 DSFAGEDSVRALY
+432 DAFPGDDSVRTLF

-450 LLLHRASLTDDSQGA
+450 LLLNRASLTEDSQGA
-465 EQYLRRARDAIET
+465 EQYLRLARDAIET

-493 DTLQA
+493 DSLQA
-498 RITKLDR
+498 RITKLDQ

-526 SLPNG
+526 SLPDG
-531 LKRLSIPVSS
+531 LKRLSVPVSS
-541 ATLTQEVRAFRR
+541 ATLTQEVRVFRR

-573 LIRPLEPDLASF
+573 LIRPLEPELASF
-585 RIDTLV
+585 GIDTLV

-604 ALHDGGQ
+604 ALHDGKQ

-618 VATTPGL
+618 LATTPGL
-625 NLTDPKPI
+625 DLTDPKPI
-633 DRDKVRL
+633 DREKVQL
-640 LTSGLTQAVQG
+640 LSGGLTKAVQG
-651 FPSLPFVEDEINA
+651 FPSLPFVEEEIDA
-664 IRTLYQGDQLLN
+664 IRTLYRGDQLLN

-685 QELKD
+685 QKLQNQ
-690 HPYGILHIATHG
+690 PYGILHIATHG
-702 WFASDTAQS
+702 WFASDTTES
-711 YLLTYNGKLTI
+711 YLLTYNGRLTI
-722 NELDRLIGLFRY
+722 DELDRLIGLFRY

-749 GIGDDRSA
+749 GVTDDRSA

-776 WFINDEASATLVS
+776 WYINDEASATLVS
-789 EFYRQLRNPTQSK
+789 EFYRQLRNPRQSK

>member
-1 MLKDA
+1 
-6 RLMRDLLGLR
+6 MRT
-16 DDQRVKG
+16 Q
-23 CDGRDVTTAFE
+23 
-34 VSTSSAF
+34 
-41 AGIAYLSI
+41 
-49 LDISH
+49 
-54 VSRVTLSRNGYD
+54 
-66 MRSHL
+66 L
-71 VRLVLLF
+71 VRIVLLF
-78 ILATSFVLAKA
+78 ILATGFVLAKA
-89 SGTVAAVEPT
+89 SGTVAAAEPN

-129 YERDGKV
+129 YERDGRIEK
-136 GEQSRA
+136 QSRA

-170 QQTGDRAR
+170 QQTGDRSR
-178 IAAVMESLGRT
+178 ITAVMESLGRT
-189 YLAARKPDAAVQYL
+189 YLAARKPDASVQYL

-228 AHVAQQHDADAL
+228 AHVAQQHDTDAL
-240 AAFATSA
+240 AAFVTSA
-247 QEAQAAGDRPLTVRA
+247 QEAQVAGDRPLTVRA

-276 DHARNWLDLA
+276 DNARNWLDQALDA
-286 FDTLKDFEPS
+286 LKDFEPS

-307 LGYQQLRA
+307 LGYQQLRT
-315 SMPAMDAPLL
+315 SMPDMDAPLL
-325 LRAAGVLL
+325 LRAAGTLL
-333 EATTVAEHVGDA
+333 EATTVAEQIGDA

-402 GKLDEAIASYG
+402 GKLDEAIDSYG

-426 ASAWGN
+426 ASAWGT
-432 DSFAGEDSVRALY
+432 DSFAGDDSVRALY

-450 LLLHRASLTDDSQGA
+450 LLLHRASLTDDSQGT
-465 EQYLRRARDAIET
+465 EQYLRGARDAIET

-498 RITKLDR
+498 RITKLDQ
-505 LAAGTAVVYPIVFAD
+505 LAAGTAVVYPIVFED

-526 SLPNG
+526 SFPNG

-541 ATLTQEVRAFRR
+541 ATLTQEVRAFRK

-633 DRDKVRL
+633 DREKVRL
-640 LTSGLTQAVQG
+640 LSSGLTRAVQG
-651 FPSLPFVEDEINA
+651 YPSLPFVEEEINA

-702 WFASDTAQS
+702 WFASDTTQS

-749 GIGDDRSA
+749 GTGDDRSA

-789 EFYRQLRNPTQSK
+789 EFYRQLRDPAQSK
-802 AQALQQAQQKLLA
+802 AQALQHAQQKLLE

-824 WSPFLLLNN
+824 WAPFLLLNN

>member
-1 MLKDA
+1 MK
-6 RLMRDLLGLR
+6 
-16 DDQRVKG
+16 
-23 CDGRDVTTAFE
+23 T
-34 VSTSSAF
+34 
-41 AGIAYLSI
+41 
-49 LDISH
+49 
-54 VSRVTLSRNGYD
+54 
-66 MRSHL
+66 HL

-78 ILATSFVLAKA
+78 ILSTWFVLAKA
-89 SGTVAAVEPT
+89 SGTVSALEPT

-104 TQGLQAYQRGSFD
+104 EQGLQAYQRGSFD

-129 YERDGKV
+129 YERDGRV

-142 LAQAAQASESLGQVS
+142 LARAAQASESLGQVS

-178 IAAVMESLGRT
+178 IAAVLDSLGRT
-189 YLAARKPDAAVQYL
+189 YLAARKPDAAVQHL
-203 TQALAMAQADGDRR
+203 TQALAIAQADEDRR

-228 AHVAQQHDADAL
+228 AHVAQQQDADAL
-240 AAFATSA
+240 ASFATSA
-247 QEAQAAGDRPLTVRA
+247 QEAQAAGDRPLAVRA
-262 HINAARMALKLNQP
+262 YINAARMALKLNHP
-276 DHARNWLDLA
+276 ENARDWLDLA
-286 FDTLKDFEPS
+286 FETLKDFEPS

-315 SMPAMDAPLL
+315 SMPDMNAPLL

-333 EATTVAEHVGDA
+333 EATTVAEQVGDA

-350 AEGYLGH
+350 ADGYLGH

-432 DSFAGEDSVRALY
+432 DSFAGEDSVRTL
-445 FELAD
+445 FFQLAD
-450 LLLHRASLTDDSQGA
+450 LLLQRASLTGDSQGA

-498 RITKLDR
+498 RITKLDQ
-505 LAAGTAVVYPIVFAD
+505 LAAGTAVVYPIVFED

-541 ATLTQEVRAFRR
+541 TTLTQEVRAFRK

-573 LIRPLEPDLASF
+573 LIRPLEPDLASLK
-585 RIDTLV
+585 IDTLV

-633 DRDKVRL
+633 DREKVRL
-640 LTSGLTQAVQG
+640 LSSGLTRAVQG
-651 FPSLPFVEDEINA
+651 FPSLPFVEEEINS
-664 IRTLYQGDQLLN
+664 IRALYQGDQLLN
-676 AEFSTPRLE
+676 AEFSAPRLE
-685 QELKD
+685 QELRD
-690 HPYGILHIATHG
+690 HPYGILHMATHG
-702 WFASDTAQS
+702 WFASDTTQS

-749 GIGDDRSA
+749 GISDDRSA

-789 EFYRQLRNPTQSK
+789 EFYRQLRNPKLSK
-802 AQALQQAQQKLLA
+802 AQALQLAQQKLLA

>member
-1 MLKDA
+1 MRTHLLK
-6 RLMRDLLGLR
+6 LLL
-16 DDQRVKG
+16 
-23 CDGRDVTTAFE
+23 
-34 VSTSSAF
+34 
-41 AGIAYLSI
+41 
-49 LDISH
+49 
-54 VSRVTLSRNGYD
+54 
-66 MRSHL
+66 L
-71 VRLVLLF
+71 V
-78 ILATSFVLAKA
+78 ILATGFVLAKT
-89 SGTVAAVEPT
+89 SGTVVAVEPT
-99 PDTLM
+99 PDSLM
-104 TQGLQAYQRGSFD
+104 TQGLHAYQRGSFD

-129 YERDGKV
+129 YERGGRV

-142 LAQAAQASESLGQVS
+142 LAQAAQASESLGQVG

-178 IAAVMESLGRT
+178 IAVVMESLGRT

-203 TQALAMAQADGDRR
+203 TQALALAQADQDRR
-217 LIAAIHNDLGI
+217 LIAAIHHDLGI
-228 AHVAQQHDADAL
+228 AHVAQLHDADAL
-240 AAFATSA
+240 ASFTTSA
-247 QEAQAAGDRPLTVRA
+247 QEAQAAGDRALTVRA
-262 HINAARMALKLNQP
+262 YINAARMAMKLNQP
-276 DHARNWLDLA
+276 DHARDWLDQA
-286 FDTLKDFEPS
+286 FDILKEFEPS
-296 HDKAMNLIQVG
+296 HDKAMNLIQAG

-315 SMPAMDAPLL
+315 SMPAMNAPLL
-325 LRAAGVLL
+325 LRAAGLLL
-333 EATTVAEHVGDA
+333 EATTVAEQIGDE

-357 LYETEHRYDEALQL
+357 LYETEHRYDESLQL

-413 HATTTLRPIRMEV
+413 NATTTLRPIRIEV
-426 ASAWGN
+426 ASAWGH

-450 LLLHRASLTDDSQGA
+450 LLLHRASLTGDSQGA
-465 EQYLRRARDAIET
+465 EQYLRQARDAIET

-505 LAAGTAVVYPIVFAD
+505 LAAGTAVIYPIVFAD

-541 ATLTQEVRAFRR
+541 ATLTQEVRVFRK

-568 QLYAW
+568 QLYDW

-585 RIDTLV
+585 GIDTLV
-591 FIPDGPLRTVPMA
+591 VIPDGPLRTVPMA
-604 ALHDGGQ
+604 ALHDGKQ

-633 DRDKVRL
+633 DRNKVRL
-640 LTSGLTQAVQG
+640 LSGGLTRAVQG
-651 FPSLPFVEDEINA
+651 FPSLPFVEEEINA
-664 IRTLYQGDQLLN
+664 IRSLYQGDQLLN

-685 QELKD
+685 QELKN

-702 WFASDTAQS
+702 WFAADTTQS

-749 GIGDDRSA
+749 GTGDDRSA

-776 WFINDEASATLVS
+776 WFINDEASAALVS

-802 AQALQQAQQKLLA
+802 AQALQKAQQTLLA

>member
-1 MLKDA
+1 MN
-6 RLMRDLLGLR
+6 M
-16 DDQRVKG
+16 
-23 CDGRDVTTAFE
+23 T
-34 VSTSSAF
+34 
-41 AGIAYLSI
+41 SI
-49 LDISH
+49 LL
-54 VSRVTLSRNGYD
+54 RV
-66 MRSHL
+66 
-71 VRLVLLF
+71 VLF
-78 ILATSFVLAKA
+78 IVLAIGFVLAKA
-89 SGTVAAVEPT
+89 SGTIAAIEPA
-99 PDTLM
+99 PDSLM

-117 QALAAWKQAADL
+117 QALAAWKQAADQ
-129 YERDGKV
+129 YAREGKV

-142 LAQAAQASESLGQVS
+142 LVQAAQASESLGQVS
-157 QALQQLELALTLA
+157 QALQQLELGLTLA
-170 QQTGDRAR
+170 QQTGDRTR
-178 IAAVMESLGRT
+178 IATVMESLGRT
-189 YLAARKPDAAVQYL
+189 YLIARKPDAAMQYL
-203 TQALAMAQADGDRR
+203 TQALAMAQVDEDRR

-228 AHVAQQHDADAL
+228 VHAVQQHDADAL
-240 AAFATSA
+240 AAFAASA
-247 QEAQAAGDRPLTVRA
+247 QEARTVGDRPLTVRA
-262 HINAARMALKLNQP
+262 RINAARMALKLNQP
-276 DHARNWLDLA
+276 DNARAWLDEALDA
-286 FDTLKDFEPS
+286 LKGFEPS

-315 SMPAMDAPLL
+315 SMPAMGAPLL
-325 LRAAGVLL
+325 LRAAGTLL
-333 EATTVAEHVGDA
+333 EATTVAEQVGDA
-345 RTRSY
+345 RMRSY
-350 AEGYLGH
+350 ADGYLGH

-380 SANAPESLFRWQWQL
+380 SANAPESLFRWQWQS

-402 GKLDEAIASYG
+402 DKLDEAITSYD
-413 HATTTLRPIRMEV
+413 HAVTTLRPIRMEV
-426 ASAWGN
+426 ASAVGN
-432 DSFAGEDSVRALY
+432 GSMAGEDSVRALF

-450 LLLHRASLTDDSQGA
+450 LLLHRASLTGDTQEA
-465 EQYLRRARDAIET
+465 EPYLRRARDAIET

-493 DTLQA
+493 DMLQT
-498 RITKLDR
+498 RIAKLDR
-505 LAAGTAVVYPIVFAD
+505 LATGTAVVYPIVFAD

-541 ATLTQEVRAFRR
+541 TTLTQEVRAFRK

-604 ALHDGGQ
+604 ALHDGRQ

-640 LTSGLTQAVQG
+640 LSSGLTRAVQG
-651 FPSLPFVEDEINA
+651 FPSLPFVEEEINA

-702 WFASDTAQS
+702 WFASDTTQS

-722 NELDRLIGLFRY
+722 DELDRLIGLFRY

-749 GIGDDRSA
+749 GTGDDRSA

-789 EFYRQLRNPTQSK
+789 EFYRELRNPKLSK
-802 AQALQQAQQKLLA
+802 AQALQHAQQKLLA